1 MQKRMS
7 ALFWF
12 NLFFSLHTSE
22 RSLHSKEQSQ
32 HTYNLFL
39 QLPIV
44 LICFL
49 LSPCLSLFLSLS
61 LSMSVESFLVFF
73 SRPCLLMTFSK
84 KSFELENLFDFP
96 LSRRRSVSF
105 VRFQSLRVGFL
116 RRPKSDLTFVVEE
129 LFTVALILYSY
140 TASERS
146 PSHTSRN
153 DRCCREMNFLFLF
166 RNATIYCR
174 LQPSLDG
181 P

>member
-32 HTYNLFL
+32 QTYNLFNRSN
-39 QLPIV
+39 
-44 LICFL
+44 L
-49 LSPCLSLFLSLS
+49 LLTLSLS
-61 LSMSVESFLVFF
+61 LPVSLSLSFNVSRKFFSFF

>member
-32 HTYNLFL
+32 QTYNLFNRSH
-39 QLPIV
+39 
-44 LICFL
+44 L
-49 LSPCLSLFLSLS
+49 LLTLSLFLSLS